1 LEFAPR
7 GLRAVSKIR
16 RWSAAVRAYAVS
28 DVRKM
33 RAEPNGS
40 TATVTCA
47 AVDLGAS
54 SCRVF
59 VAQTDGDRIA
69 LQERVRF
76 ETPLVHDGSGHECWD
91 LGVIE
96 ARIRDGVRSEP
107 GSAPLASV
115 GVDSWAVD
123 FVLLDDAGLQAAPAV
138 SYRDPRTQRAM
149 ADAFARIPA
158 SEIYRR
164 TGIQFQPFNTL
175 YQLAATAAQEP
186 AWIARARRLLLLPDY
201 FHFRLCGVAA
211 NEYTNAT
218 TTQLWGL
225 QTDDWDDDLLAVA
238 GISRALVS
246 RPIEP
251 GTVLGETAAPGGG
264 GRSKV
269 IAPATHDTASSVAA
283 IPLEGDGEVFISSG
297 SWSLMGIES
306 RTPFASDAARR
317 MNVTNEGGVER
328 RYRVL
333 KNITGLW
340 LIEQIRKELAGVGYH
355 ALVEAAHAAAPWR
368 SLIDPDDPRFFHPPS
383 MVGAIRAFCADT
395 GQPPPDTAGALAR
408 AVFDSLALSYRTVSG
423 ELAALRGSPV
433 SRIHI
438 VGGGSQNRL
447 LNQLCADACEVPVR
461 AGPVETSALG
471 NACLQLVGLGV
482 LPSLD
487 AARALIRR
495 SFPVEDYTPGAP
507 VPADSLQRFA
517 AFRAVRPTHHH
528 A

>member
-1 LEFAPR
+1 
-7 GLRAVSKIR
+7 
-16 RWSAAVRAYAVS
+16 
-28 DVRKM
+28 M
-33 RAEPNGS
+33 RAELNRS
-40 TATVTCA
+40 AATCA
-47 AVDLGAS
+47 AIDLGAS

-59 VAQTDGDRIA
+59 LTRTDGDRIS
-69 LQERVRF
+69 LRELVRF
-76 ETPLVHDGSGHECWD
+76 ETPLVRDGSGYQCWD
-91 LGVIE
+91 LDAIE
-96 ARIRDGVRSEP
+96 ARIRDGL
-107 GSAPLASV
+107 GSAPDAALASV

-123 FVLLDDAGLQAAPAV
+123 FVLVDGAGRQTAPAV

-149 ADAFARIPA
+149 ADVLARTPA

-164 TGIQFQPFNTL
+164 TGIQLQPFNTL
-175 YQLAATAAQEP
+175 FQLAATAAQEP
-186 AWIARARRLLLLPDY
+186 AWLARARRLLLLPDY

-211 NEYTNAT
+211 SEYTNAT

-225 QTDDWDDDLLAVA
+225 QTEDWDDDLLAVA
-238 GISRALVS
+238 GISRALLSPPV
-246 RPIEP
+246 EP
-251 GTVLGETAAPGGG
+251 ATVLGEAVRSDG
-264 GRSKV
+264 GRLKV
-269 IAPATHDTASSVAA
+269 VAPATHDTASSVAA
-283 IPLEGDGEVFISSG
+283 IPLEGDGEVFLSSG

-306 RTPFASDAARR
+306 RVPFASDAAQRL
-317 MNVTNEGGVER
+317 NVTNEGGVER

-340 LIEQIRKELAGVGYH
+340 IIERIRKELGDVEVRE
-355 ALVEAAHAAAPWR
+355 LVEAAGAAAPWR

-383 MVGAIRAFCADT
+383 MVNAIVAFCADT
-395 GQPPPDTAGALAR
+395 GQPRPDTAGALAR

-423 ELAALRGSPV
+423 ELAELRGSPV

-495 SFPVEDYTPGAP
+495 SYPVEDYTPGAP
-507 VPADSLQRFA
+507 VPADSLHRFA
-517 AFRAVRPTHHH
+517 AFRAARAPHPP